1 MRLRKFITKW
11 TENTVDPTENALER
25 IIFYVFQGFFRGRGR
40 QRPGPP
46 PDENHLHTVVFIF
59 PINR

>member
-25 IIFYVFQGFFRGRGR
+25 IIFYVFQGARSPKARAAAGR
-40 QRPGPP
+40 
-46 PDENHLHTVVFIF
+46 NHLHTVVFIF